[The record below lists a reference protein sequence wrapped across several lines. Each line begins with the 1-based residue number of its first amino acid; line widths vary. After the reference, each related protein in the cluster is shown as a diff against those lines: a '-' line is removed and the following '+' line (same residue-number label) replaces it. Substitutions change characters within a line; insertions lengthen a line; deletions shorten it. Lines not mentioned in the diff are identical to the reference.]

1 VNDTNIKI
9 FFTHTQKCYSGEFIS
24 AVTIKIT
31 CKMTDIFADF
41 NHISSSLIDFHKSP
55 QISNSTEK
63 FPVPAVPIFVDRLK
77 TEGYD
82 EANRR
87 Y

>member
-1 VNDTNIKI
+1 
-9 FFTHTQKCYSGEFIS
+9 
-24 AVTIKIT
+24 
-31 CKMTDIFADF
+31 MTDIFADF